1 VLPETRK
8 KVRKIKRL
16 PVYFNM
22 KQKFIQAAAGC
33 KKQKTTYGGI
43 VMSKVW
49 FSSLEDNAK
58 HEVVSA
64 KLAGLYKAAG
74 FERIFEK
81 DEFVAVKIHF
91 GEKNNTGHIKPQW
104 IKPLLDTVKKN
115 KSKLFLTDTNT
126 LYLGERQNS
135 IDHIIQ
141 AHKHGFGMDT
151 LGVPVIIAD
160 GLLSKNYSEVPVEG
174 ECFET
179 VKIANDIL
187 HSHCLV
193 VLSHVTGH
201 ILTGMGAAIKN
212 LAMGAAPRS
221 GKQIQHSDVRPK
233 VNVEKCRG
241 CGLCIEWCPK
251 DAIRIYD
258 GAARIDLEKCYGC
271 GECIATCR
279 YQAIRHSFKD
289 TSGELQKKMA
299 EYALG
304 AVKGKNDKCCYFN
317 FLTHVTKE
325 CDCMNKA
332 QDKVTGD
339 IGILASY
346 DPVAIDKAS
355 ADLLREKNSGD
366 LLKKLWPENDYSL
379 QIKHAEK
386 LGLGA
391 GRYQL
396 VRVD

>member
-1 VLPETRK
+1 
-8 KVRKIKRL
+8 
-16 PVYFNM
+16 
-22 KQKFIQAAAGC
+22 
-33 KKQKTTYGGI
+33 
-43 VMSKVW
+43 MSKVW

-58 HEVVSA
+58 HEAVAA

-74 FERIFEK
+74 FESIFEK
-81 DEFVAVKIHF
+81 DELVAVKIHF

-104 IKPLLDTVKKN
+104 IKPLLDNVKKR
-115 KSKLFLTDTNT
+115 KCKPFLTDTNT
-126 LYLGERQNS
+126 LYRGERQNS

-141 AHKHGFGMDT
+141 AHKHGFGMDA

-160 GLLSKNYSEVPVEG
+160 GLLSKNYSEVPVGG

-212 LAMGAAPRS
+212 LAMGTAPRS
-221 GKQIQHSDVRPK
+221 GKQIQHSDVRPQVK
-233 VNVEKCRG
+233 AEKCRA

-258 GAARIDLEKCYGC
+258 GAARIDTEKCYGC

-304 AVKGKNDKCCYFN
+304 AVKGKRDKCCYFN

-355 ADLLREKNSGD
+355 ADLLREKNKGD
-366 LLKKLWPENDYSL
+366 LFKKLWPENDYSL

-386 LGLGA
+386 LGLGS
-391 GRYQL
+391 GSYEL
-396 VRVD
+396 IWVD